1 MAHGAEPLACGNQ
14 EEKMVRLAALTPLL
28 LCLVP
33 PSATSAAVNKVA
45 EINAVRLPYAE
56 QGSGEPIVFVHGALS
71 DLRAWEPIG
80 EQIAKKHR
88 FIAYTQR
95 YYGTGAWKDDGKEF
109 GVATH
114 ADDLSEFIS
123 ALNAGPVHLVG
134 WSYGGVVATT
144 AAVNNPS
151 LVRSLTVYEPTL
163 SSALPVETEEGKA
176 AREGLAKILG
186 PAIAASK
193 AGDAIQ
199 AVRLMF
205 EAVYQLPAG
214 GFDHAPQGTRTMVL
228 DQARTLPLL
237 FAAPPPPAITC
248 DVLNN
253 FTRPTLVMWGEKTQ
267 PYFALIGEAI
277 SKCVPGAQRAILQNV
292 HHDGP
297 RRDPAAFSAVLF
309 EFLAKR

>member
-1 MAHGAEPLACGNQ
+1 MVGRNQ
-14 EEKMVRLAALTPLL
+14 EEKMVRSAALAPLL
-28 LCLVP
+28 LCLVAP
-33 PSATSAAVNKVA
+33 SSATSAPLTKVVEVNG
-45 EINAVRLPYAE
+45 VRLPYAE

-71 DLRAWEPIG
+71 DLRAWEPVG
-80 EQIAKKHR
+80 EEIAKKYR

-109 GVATH
+109 SVVTH
-114 ADDLSEFIS
+114 TDDLAKFIS

-144 AAVNNPS
+144 AAVKNPS

-163 SSALPVETEEGKA
+163 SSVLPAESEEGKA
-176 AREGLAKILG
+176 AREDLAKILG

-214 GFDHAPQGTRTMVL
+214 GFDRAPQGTQTMVL
-228 DQARTLPLL
+228 GQARTLPLL

-248 DVLNN
+248 DVLKN

-267 PYFALIGEAI
+267 PYFALISEAV
-277 SKCVPGAQRAILQNV
+277 SKCVPGARPVVLQNV

-297 RRDPAAFSAVLF
+297 RRDATGFTAAVF
-309 EFLAKR
+309 EFLSKR

>member
-1 MAHGAEPLACGNQ
+1 
-14 EEKMVRLAALTPLL
+14 MVRLAALTPLL

-33 PSATSAAVNKVA
+33 SSATSEPLTHEVEVNGVHL
-45 EINAVRLPYAE
+45 RYAE

-71 DLRAWEPIG
+71 DFRAWQPVG

-114 ADDLSEFIS
+114 ADDLSKFIS

-134 WSYGGVVATT
+134 WSYGGVVAAT
-144 AAVNNPS
+144 AAANNPS
-151 LVRSLTVYEPTL
+151 LVRSLIVYEPTL
-163 SSALPVETEEGKA
+163 SSVLPAETEEGKA
-176 AREGLAKILG
+176 AREDLAELLG

-214 GFDHAPQGTRTMVL
+214 GFDRAPRETQAMVL

-237 FAAPPPPAITC
+237 FAAPAPPAITC
-248 DVLNN
+248 DVLKN
-253 FTRPTLVMWGEKTQ
+253 FTWPTLVMWGAKTQ
-267 PYFALIGEAI
+267 PYFALISEAI

-297 RRDPAAFSAVLF
+297 RRDPAAFSALLF

>member
-1 MAHGAEPLACGNQ
+1 
-14 EEKMVRLAALTPLL
+14 MVRLAALTPLL

-33 PSATSAAVNKVA
+33 SSATSEPLTHEVEVNGVHL
-45 EINAVRLPYAE
+45 RYAE

-71 DLRAWEPIG
+71 DFRAWQPVG

-114 ADDLSEFIS
+114 ADDLSKFIS

-134 WSYGGVVATT
+134 WSYGGVVAAT
-144 AAVNNPS
+144 AAANNPS
-151 LVRSLTVYEPTL
+151 LVRSLIVYEPTL
-163 SSALPVETEEGKA
+163 SSVLPAETEEGKA
-176 AREGLAKILG
+176 AREDLAELLG

-214 GFDHAPQGTRTMVL
+214 GFDRAPRETQAMVL

-237 FAAPPPPAITC
+237 FAAPAPPAITC
-248 DVLNN
+248 DVLKN
-253 FTRPTLVMWGEKTQ
+253 FTWPTLVMWGEKTQ
-267 PYFALIGEAI
+267 PYFALISEAI

-297 RRDPAAFSAVLF
+297 RRDPAAFSALLF